1 LRSVAE
7 EINKQNRTAES
18 NQDTAPLILSAV
30 AASAEVEVTIA
41 VLGAVLLHL
50 VALHR
55 VLIHCDAAFG
65 IFLWLEVLDFDRFS
79 FFVLFVRHGLALFY
93 WIVFCLGWV
102 SDTEQQLM
110 PARDVLFWNQVIQT
124 NQFFPFALR
133 PLIS

>member
-1 LRSVAE
+1 M
-7 EINKQNRTAES
+7 
-18 NQDTAPLILSAV
+18 
-30 AASAEVEVTIA
+30 VTIA
-41 VLGAVLLHL
+41 VLRAVLLHL

-55 VLIHCDAAFG
+55 VLIHCDTAFG

-79 FFVLFVRHGLALFY
+79 FLVLFVGHGLALFY
-93 WIVFCLGWV
+93 WIVFCLGWI

-110 PARDVLFWNQVIQT
+110 PARDVLFRNQVIQT